1 MVYWVQDWEMMII
14 CFIVFSMTFLVYA
27 HFNII
32 YFFVICI
39 YLEFWFCNMFSDVG
53 VMSGAIIF
61 IQEDWRYQEIQ
72 EVLVWILSI
81 VSLLGSL
88 AGGRTSD
95 AIGRKWT
102 IALAAIVFQS
112 GAAIMSLAPS
122 CQILMIG
129 RLLAGIRI
137 GFGVMIAPVYIAK
150 ISPSIAR
157 GTLTSFP
164 EILWI

>member
-1 MVYWVQDWEMMII
+1 
-14 CFIVFSMTFLVYA
+14 
-27 HFNII
+27 
-32 YFFVICI
+32 
-39 YLEFWFCNMFSDVG
+39 MFSDVG

-61 IQEDWRYQEIQ
+61 IQEDLKISEKQE
-72 EVLVWILSI
+72 EVLVGILSI

-88 AGGRTSD
+88 AGGKTSD

-164 EILWI
+164 EIL